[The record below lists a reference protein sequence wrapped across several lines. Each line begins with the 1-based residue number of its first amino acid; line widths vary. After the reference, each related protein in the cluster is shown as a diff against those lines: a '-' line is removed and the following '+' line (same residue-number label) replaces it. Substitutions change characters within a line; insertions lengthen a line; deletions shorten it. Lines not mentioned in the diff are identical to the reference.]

1 MKKAFLYSVALLF
14 LGVGHTFPL
23 KLNEGS
29 LIHDGETQEFL
40 EALVAP
46 ALKKTNRIP
55 LVRFYIIM
63 HPAINAFTAGEPFIF
78 LHTGLI
84 EKSDNAGELAGVLFH
99 ELGHIAGHHVI
110 QQIAEIKRTRYH
122 NLIPALVG
130 LMAAGI
136 TGRWEAAPMGLS
148 LGQLNSAV
156 RQMGHSR
163 EQEYFADNFSLSMLH
178 KLNWPVS
185 GFADLMKKLAQ
196 RDGMD
201 FPLYLRTHPFA
212 KDRVQACVKYPV
224 VPSAA
229 IPQALAQ
236 QFECVKIKVIAFC
249 EPLSQAG
256 HMVEKAKVPQWVK
269 PYGQAIV
276 AYRLGH
282 FSKALDHLKH
292 FETAYKSSPF
302 TQELRA
308 QILFESGQV
317 GPALAEINQA
327 LAKRPHNVALALL
340 KAQIALESPTKAQ
353 EVIPL
358 LERLRLAYHDIPGLW
373 HWLGIAYG
381 KANRLGRMKI
391 CLAEEA
397 VLEQEWDKAIVLVK
411 SGLKLLTPS
420 DPYYHQGQD
429 LETFI
434 KREKP

>member
-1 MKKAFLYSVALLF
+1 
-14 LGVGHTFPL
+14 
-23 KLNEGS
+23 
-29 LIHDGETQEFL
+29 
-40 EALVAP
+40 
-46 ALKKTNRIP
+46 
-55 LVRFYIIM
+55 
-63 HPAINAFTAGEPFIF
+63 
-78 LHTGLI
+78 
-84 EKSDNAGELAGVLFH
+84 
-99 ELGHIAGHHVI
+99 
-110 QQIAEIKRTRYH
+110 
-122 NLIPALVG
+122 
-130 LMAAGI
+130 
-136 TGRWEAAPMGLS
+136 MGLS

-185 GFADLMKKLAQ
+185 GFTDLMKKLAQ

-212 KDRVQACVKYPV
+212 KDRVQACAKYPV
-224 VPSAA
+224 VPSAL
-229 IPQALAQ
+229 IPPVIAQ

-256 HMVEKAKVPQWVK
+256 SAVEKAKVPQWAK

-276 AYRLGH
+276 AYRLGY
-282 FSKALDHLKH
+282 FSQALDHLKR
-292 FETAYKSSPF
+292 FEAAYKSSPF

-327 LAKRPHNVALALL
+327 IAQRPNNVSLALL
-340 KAQIALESPTKAQ
+340 KAQIALGSSTKAQ
-353 EVIPL
+353 EVVPL
-358 LERLRLAYHDIPGLW
+358 LERLRLAYNDIPELW

-381 KANRLGRMKI
+381 KTNRIGRMKI

-397 VLEQEWDKAIVLVK
+397 VLEQEWDKAATLVK
-411 SGLKLLTPS
+411 SGLKLLSPS